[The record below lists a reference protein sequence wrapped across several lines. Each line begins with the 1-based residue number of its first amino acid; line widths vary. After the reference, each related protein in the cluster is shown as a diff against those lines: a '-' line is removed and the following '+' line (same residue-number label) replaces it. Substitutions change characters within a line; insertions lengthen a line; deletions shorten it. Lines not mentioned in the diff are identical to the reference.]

1 MDSDSDD
8 LDCVDLKAWTG
19 EIRRFVEQ
27 HDGGGWW
34 ALEGSP
40 EGWGFTTR
48 DHGDIVAFDPP
59 GGPFVPVSAKL
70 LTRSGRW
77 LVVDA
82 IRMSEGRLSIKLLP
96 A

>member
-1 MDSDSDD
+1 MESEEADYIE
-8 LDCVDLKAWTG
+8 LNAWTG
-19 EIRRFVEQ
+19 EVRKFVKP
-27 HDGGGWW
+27 DRGGEWW
-34 ALEGSP
+34 VLEGSAV
-40 EGWGFTTR
+40 GWGFTNR
-48 DHGDIVAFDPP
+48 DHGDIVAMDPP
-59 GGPFVPVSAKL
+59 GGPFVPLGVKL